1 MNFDLTYIIDIIA
14 IVSSIVS
21 FAILWNTIRDVR
33 NTKKNLRLKKTQT
46 EINLSDYDQ
55 ILRATHE
62 IETERQRNQGSHFE
76 DETVYLNR
84 AKLIREKS
92 AFFSWVK

>member
-21 FAILWNTIRDVR
+21 VAILWNTIRDVR
-33 NTKKNLRLKKTQT
+33 NTKKNLRLKKAQT

-76 DETVYLNR
+76 DETV
-84 AKLIREKS
+84 
-92 AFFSWVK
+92 